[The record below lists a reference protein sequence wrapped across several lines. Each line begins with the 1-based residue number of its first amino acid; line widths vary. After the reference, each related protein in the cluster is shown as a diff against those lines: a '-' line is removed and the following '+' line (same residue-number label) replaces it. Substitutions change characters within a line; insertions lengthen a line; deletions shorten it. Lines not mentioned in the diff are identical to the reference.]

1 MTINYLIVENILKEA
16 EFKPGGMVWK
26 HIASGRSDPLVAVR
40 SAVDRMRELHDIPDD
55 QFNAVC
61 YEVLKG
67 VQAKVAGF

>member
-1 MTINYLIVENILKEA
+1 MINSSLVESILAEA

-26 HIASGRSDPLVAVR
+26 HITSNRSDPLVAVR
-40 SAVDRMRELHDIPDD
+40 SAVDRMRELHDIPDN

-61 YEVLKG
+61 FEVLKG